1 MSTPEQ
7 IQESWLATATRP
19 SVVWRS
25 VRLAVIVGT
34 ILTCINQ
41 GDVILS
47 GNVKMIHVFKIVL
60 TYCVPYVVSTL
71 ASVGALRS
79 R

>member
-7 IQESWLATATRP
+7 FQESWLATATRP

-25 VRLAVIVGT
+25 GRLAVIVGT

-47 GNVKMIHVFKIVL
+47 GNVKMIHVFKIVF